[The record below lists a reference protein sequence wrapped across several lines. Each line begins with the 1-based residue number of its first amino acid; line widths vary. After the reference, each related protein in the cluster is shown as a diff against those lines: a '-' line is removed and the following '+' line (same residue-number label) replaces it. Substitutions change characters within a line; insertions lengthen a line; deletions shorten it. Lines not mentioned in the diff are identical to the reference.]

1 MKRLKR
7 YLSPERRPARPLH
20 IDVKLHN
27 GIIIVYPKE
36 DLEDVDQPPDYQT
49 GAIDGCVVS
58 GQVSISHEPLLQ
70 VNNVRI
76 GVVVIGNYD
85 LPEDSAA
92 ASARH
97 QEGIIFETYQTF
109 LESDMEVGL
118 SANARHIKSTI
129 NFDMVLPSGVPT
141 WESLPGTEILA
152 QIRVLAEYGYNTLS
166 LTLIT
171 SIDRGNRLDQTP
183 QAPSNV
189 PDMIMKKWSGVG
201 NVEHPS
207 CESDVWCETPS
218 RYTNR

>member
-7 YLSPERRPARPLH
+7 YLSPERRPSRPLH

-27 GIIIVYPKE
+27 GVIIIYPKD
-36 DLEDVDQPPDYQT
+36 DLDDAERPPDYQT

-58 GQVSISHEPLLQ
+58 GQVTISHEPLLQ

-76 GVVVIGNYD
+76 GVVVIGIYD
-85 LPEDSAA
+85 LPEGSTAV
-92 ASARH
+92 ASSRH
-97 QEGIIFETYQTF
+97 QEGVIYEKYQTF
-109 LESDMEVGL
+109 LESDMKVGL

-129 NFDMVLPSGVPT
+129 DFDMVLPSSVPT

-166 LTLIT
+166 LTPIT
-171 SIDRGNRLDQTP
+171 SIDRGNRNDPPAQP
-183 QAPSNV
+183 ASNV

-207 CESDVWCETPS
+207 CEWVVSNENDS
-218 RYTNR
+218 

>member
-7 YLSPERRPARPLH
+7 YLSPERRPARVLH

-27 GIIIVYPKE
+27 GVIITYPKD
-36 DLEDVDQPPDYQT
+36 DLDDPDQPPDYQT

-85 LPEDSAA
+85 LPEDSPAVL
-92 ASARH
+92 SRH
-97 QEGIIFETYQTF
+97 QEGIIFEKYQTF
-109 LESDMEVGL
+109 LESDMKVGL

-129 NFDMVLPSGVPT
+129 DFDIVLPSSVPT
-141 WESLPGTEILA
+141 WESLAETEILA

-166 LTLIT
+166 LTPIT
-171 SIDRGNRLDQTP
+171 SIDRGNRIDQP
-183 QAPSNV
+183 SQPASNV
-189 PDMIMKKWSGVG
+189 PEMIMKKWSGVG

-207 CESDVWCETPS
+207 CECEVLYEI
-218 RYTNR
+218 RLCYTHC